1 VAIKNYFLPQSLDEA
16 VGLLAQH
23 GPQLLVMAGGTIAM
37 PLINEGISMPEQ
49 VMGLRQAGLNY
60 INRINGD
67 VFIGAATPLSRLL
80 TPEAIP
86 LLQTAARHTAG
97 WAVRNMGTVGGN
109 IFAPPPAGDVAVAL
123 LTLEARVKLVSPAAG
138 RVIPLAHFYTGF
150 MTNALQPDELLAEIQ
165 VPVPIGSTVYLK
177 YGRKHTNTPAIVT
190 VAAHVVWDNGRVKTA
205 SLGLNGVGPH
215 PLRAKKAETLLV
227 GSTLDEAAIAAAAAA
242 AAAECE
248 PFTDAIA
255 SEWYRR
261 RMVGVYVKRALTQ
274 LAGEEK

>member
-1 VAIKNYFLPQSLDEA
+1 
-16 VGLLAQH
+16 
-23 GPQLLVMAGGTIAM
+23 
-37 PLINEGISMPEQ
+37 
-49 VMGLRQAGLNY
+49 
-60 INRINGD
+60 
-67 VFIGAATPLSRLL
+67 
-80 TPEAIP
+80 
-86 LLQTAARHTAG
+86 
-97 WAVRNMGTVGGN
+97 
-109 IFAPPPAGDVAVAL
+109 
-123 LTLEARVKLVSPAAG
+123 
-138 RVIPLAHFYTGF
+138 

-165 VPVPIGSTVYLK
+165 VPVPTGSTVYLK

-274 LAGEEK
+274 LAREEK